1 MTLALSVLFNGA
13 LQIKAPFLFLFLLW
27 LLGTR
32 QRTHDRFETQRRT

>member
-13 LQIKAPFLFLFLLW
+13 LQIKALFLFLLW